1 MRRRKSRIMARLE
14 DLTQAAQ
21 QAVGHAAQQ
30 AVGHAAEEAAG
41 AACELA
47 PVDSGE
53 LRRSISVRQISPLE
67 TAVVAAAPHAA
78 MVEFGTSRS
87 AAQPFMLP
95 AAQMQRARLSQHM
108 QKACAR
114 AKGGKA

>member
-21 QAVGHAAQQ
+21 QAVGHAA
-30 AVGHAAEEAAG
+30 EEAAG
-41 AACELA
+41 AARELA